1 MPQSDDATDLHAR
14 LVVEDADRA
23 IAYYETT
30 LGAELLERFTE
41 SDGRVVHARLGIGG
55 GEISMAEQV
64 PDWGLLGPGA
74 LGGSAVLLHLT
85 VADCDAVGDRMVA
98 QGGEVVI
105 PIADR
110 PYGKREGRIRDPFGH
125 LWILST
131 HLFDLPEN
139 FGTLP

>member
-1 MPQSDDATDLHAR
+1 MTQTEHVAELHPR

-23 IAYYETT
+23 IAYYQAT
-30 LGAELLERFTE
+30 LDAELIERFT
-41 SDGRVVHARLGIGG
+41 DDKGRVVHARLDIGG
-55 GEISMAEQV
+55 GQISMTAQAR
-64 PDWGLLGPGA
+64 DWGLLGPRA
-74 LGGSAVLLHLT
+74 LGGSAVLMHLT
-85 VADCDAVGDRMVA
+85 VGNCDAVGARMTEH
-98 QGGEVVI
+98 GGEVVI

-131 HLFDLPEN
+131 HLFDLPDK

>member
-1 MPQSDDATDLHAR
+1 MTPSNDATDLHPR

-23 IAYYETT
+23 VAYYETA
-30 LGAELLERFTE
+30 LGARLLERFTDG
-41 SDGRVVHARLGIGG
+41 DGRVVHARLGIGG
-55 GEISMAEQV
+55 GEISLAEQV
-64 PDWGLLGPGA
+64 PAWGLLGPGA

-85 VADCDAVGDRMVA
+85 VANCDAVGDRMTEH
-98 QGGEVVI
+98 GGEVVI

-125 LWILST
+125 LWIVST
-131 HLFDLPEN
+131 HLFDLPDK

>member
-1 MPQSDDATDLHAR
+1 MTQSNDATELHAR
-14 LVVEDADRA
+14 LVVQDADRA

-30 LGAELLERFTE
+30 LGAELLERFTDN
-41 SDGRVVHARLGIGG
+41 DGRVVHARLGIGNG
-55 GEISMAEQV
+55 QISMAEQV
-64 PDWGLLGPGA
+64 RDWGLLGPGA

-85 VADCDAVGDRMVA
+85 VGNCDAVGARMTEHD
-98 QGGEVVI
+98 GEVVI

-125 LWILST
+125 LWIVST
-131 HLFDLPEN
+131 HLFDLPDK

>member
-1 MPQSDDATDLHAR
+1 MTPSNDATDLHPR

-23 IAYYETT
+23 IAYYETA
-30 LGAELLERFTE
+30 LGARLLERFTDG
-41 SDGRVVHARLGIGG
+41 DGRVVHARLGIGG
-55 GEISMAEQV
+55 GEVSMAEQV
-64 PDWGLLGPGA
+64 PDWGLLGPRA

-85 VADCDAVGDRMVA
+85 VADCDAVGGRMTEH
-98 QGGEVVI
+98 GGEVVI

-125 LWILST
+125 LWIVST
-131 HLFDLPEN
+131 HLFDQPDR